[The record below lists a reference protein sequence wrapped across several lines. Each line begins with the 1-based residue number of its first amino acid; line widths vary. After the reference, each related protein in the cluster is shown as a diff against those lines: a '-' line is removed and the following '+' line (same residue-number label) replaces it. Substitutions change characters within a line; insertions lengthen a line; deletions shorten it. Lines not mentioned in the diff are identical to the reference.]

1 MMARNTYTYLPK
13 NLKVGP
19 TGFFLPL
26 SNSCFKAFQP
36 KI

>member
-19 TGFFLPL
+19 TQCHLVKNGLTV
-26 SNSCFKAFQP
+26 
-36 KI
+36 

>member
-1 MMARNTYTYLPK
+1 MARNTYTYLPK

-26 SNSCFKAFQP
+26 SNSRYKALHP